1 MSFTANARG
10 TYSDIKVV
18 MNDVGLRRALRMLGK
33 TGEDNLD
40 GFLKLITQEQVAI
53 MQKEL
58 KSKAG
63 ALANVRVP
71 SPKGLPFAKSKNIYV
86 KVADALKIHKM
97 KKMEYKVHTG
107 ESIQQAERGV
117 LGQRGGKIAHIVA
130 KGMNPFRYGNLPP
143 LVMSSTRW
151 YKKTGVAGWI
161 TTGMKMKR
169 THPGFKDTLDFIGL
183 IEKRVAKEFESK
195 VDSAIVAAGI
205 AAGFSTTESLGMG
218 RSAVGGKVATS
229 TGGTGIMSARK

>member
-1 MSFTANARG
+1 MSFTSNARG
-10 TYSDIKVV
+10 TYSDVKVV
-18 MNDVGLRRALRMLGK
+18 RNDAALKMALRRLGK
-33 TGEDNLD
+33 TGENALD
-40 GFLKLITQEQVAI
+40 GFMQLITEEQVKV

-71 SPKGLPFAKSKNIYV
+71 SPKGLPFGKSKNIYV

-97 KKMEYKVHTG
+97 KKMEYRVHTG
-107 ESIQQAERGV
+107 DNIQNAERGV

-130 KGMNPFRYGNLPP
+130 KGMKPFQYGSLPP

-151 YKKTGVAGWI
+151 FKKTGVAGWI
-161 TTGMKMKR
+161 STGMKMKR

-183 IEKRVAKEFESK
+183 IEKRVRKEFESK
-195 VDSAIVAAGI
+195 VDSAIIAAGI
-205 AAGFSTTESLGMG
+205 GAGFSPSASIGMG
-218 RSAVGGKVATS
+218 SGVGGTTS
-229 TGGTGIMSARK
+229 AKTGGTGIMSARK